1 MTAIFKKEFR
11 SWFLSP
17 MGYIILL
24 VFGLL
29 STVMFMMQVTTD
41 DLTGY
46 FNGLTMFVAFIIA
59 ILCMRL
65 FSEER
70 KTKTE
75 QLLLTAPVNLFEI
88 VLGKFLA
95 AFSVFCLCLAETLLV
110 VMVVGFAG
118 APDWGVIFTS
128 YLGYLLLGAALIA
141 IGTFFSSITQ
151 NQIVAAIVTFL
162 TFVGLMLSSSI
173 ISIIIGMFTTM
184 SAFAKTIFTAII
196 YVIPVFERYYE
207 FAYGVVNIST
217 VFYYLSVTAVFLFLT
232 TRVLEKRRWS

>member
-1 MTAIFKKEFR
+1 
-11 SWFLSP
+11 
-17 MGYIILL
+17 MGYIIML

-29 STVMFMMQVTTD
+29 SEFMFMMQVSTD

-75 QLLLTAPVNLFEI
+75 QLLLTAPVSLFEI
-88 VLGKFLA
+88 VLGKFFA
-95 AFSVFCLCLAETLLV
+95 AFAVFCLCLAETLLV
-110 VMVVGFAG
+110 VMVVGFTG

-128 YLGYLLLGAALIA
+128 YVGYLLLGAALIA

-173 ISIIIGMFTTM
+173 ISIVIGMMTAISSFWQ
-184 SAFAKTIFTAII
+184 SVLTAII
-196 YVIPVFERYYE
+196 YVIPIFERYYE
-207 FAYGVVNIST
+207 FAYGVINVST

-232 TRVLEKRRWS
+232 ARVLEKRRWS

>member
-1 MTAIFKKEFR
+1 
-11 SWFLSP
+11 
-17 MGYIILL
+17 MGYIIML

-29 STVMFMMQVTTD
+29 SEVMFMMQVSTD

-75 QLLLTAPVNLFEI
+75 QLLLTAPVSLFEI
-88 VLGKFLA
+88 VLGKFFA
-95 AFSVFCLCLAETLLV
+95 AFAVFCLCLAETLLV
-110 VMVVGFAG
+110 VMVVGFTG

-128 YLGYLLLGAALIA
+128 YVGYLLLGAALIA

-173 ISIIIGMFTTM
+173 ISIVIGMMTAISSFWQ
-184 SAFAKTIFTAII
+184 SVLTAII
-196 YVIPVFERYYE
+196 YVIPIFERYYE
-207 FAYGVVNIST
+207 FAYGVINVST

-232 TRVLEKRRWS
+232 ARVLEKRRWS